1 MAASVPDFP
10 RLPPRY
16 AYDAARI
23 ERLSAPLRTRR
34 AANAFA
40 AEQHDSAEYGS
51 SRADEGPQDGNLLK
65 VAVAIVLSLH
75 AGDEGFVFAVQAG
88 AAASPGD
95 SGTFMTASVIRG
107 NVDRRNGNI
116 GDLLRQTQHSN
127 INENSGPSNGP
138 RVMLKEG
145 DAQGSR
151 GAPYPLMLSMNTAS
165 PDVELEIA
173 YDTLLVPE
181 LEARWILEHIL
192 DLHDQLL
199 KLDDATLEV
208 TPLSSLRMLS
218 PSDRQVLV
226 QYATSA
232 PTLSYEH
239 YPESITTLHGFFLHT
254 ADAHPDAPA
263 LQFDDLVLSYSQLLH
278 LAAYLAV
285 KAIIPNLGSKSN
297 PVIPICLDKSPEMI
311 ISMLAVLLSGA
322 AYLNLEPAWPD
333 QRKQTILNELKDV
346 GALADVFL
354 VKGND
359 YGNSRWSGW
368 DQAKEK
374 TVVDPAEIVQELL
387 ENLGKLKDNYPFE
400 ETSWPPVKAEDLAY
414 VIYTSGTTGVPKG
427 IAVEHR
433 NVSAFLRNYRGVFG
447 RAKGERVLQFPSY
460 SFDVSVMNIWDTFAH
475 GSTLCM
481 TTPSTLMSDLAGT
494 ILRLNCTLVDLT
506 PTISSLLFEHLESQ
520 PLDGESVLE
529 AWQRAGFKIKQ
540 LNTGGE
546 KVEAWIR
553 DAWMDRGVRVVID
566 YGPTETTV
574 GVIANQSKERSPPSV
589 PIGRPVGATRIH
601 VLSPDTLET
610 LPLGCIGE
618 ICVGGAQLTRG
629 YIRSKL
635 NEGVFVDVDGLGRI
649 YRTGD
654 LGRFLGDGK
663 GSIEC
668 LGRKDGQVKVNG
680 LRIETG
686 EIEQHL
692 TSKVHRGIR
701 RGVVDKLETDDVAPS
716 LVAFLDLS
724 TDEFPTD
731 ADRSNEAQLAV
742 LPCSTSSEFARVVEE
757 AKRYLGGVVPSYMVP
772 RYWLPVNRVPTQG
785 MGKTDRKSLR
795 LLAERHD
802 WRTARKAINSEGS
815 RKRTEDEWHRTMRH
829 TWTKVLQ
836 MDEAD
841 IGDEDAFTKLG
852 GDSIGFLRVIGKL
865 RQQGFTISFRELVDC
880 ATLTQCANA
889 LERAST
895 LSSDARTAPR
905 QYTEF
910 SLLPASVKRETVL
923 DEIRAEL
930 GILHVDVEDVLPTAP
945 SQDALLAASIDSTH
959 YYAQAIYPL
968 ADDIEIDTISLAL
981 CNLVRR
987 NVVLRTCFGVLE
999 TTGTTMQIV
1008 LAAESKQ
1015 VRQCVK
1021 VRTIEADDSE
1031 MDAQIDVSD
1040 FLDVGL
1046 KPLRPAK
1053 DGVSAV
1059 QEWLATD
1066 RAAHVFEWGRLLLS
1080 FAVFTS
1086 PSSGKKKL
1094 AWSMHH
1100 AMSDGWTLELLS
1112 TDLRCLVHSLE
1123 LESRPS
1129 FSSIVNWWS
1138 STPADLTSIES
1149 FWKTYMAGAQPLN
1162 WPSQAA
1168 LKGEQLST
1176 SSAEVL
1182 HWSGDLKD
1190 LAKRTGITPAI
1201 ASRVAIALTLG
1212 RFAASDEVVLGI
1224 VRSGRDIEVLQ
1235 AEVIGPCVSVL
1246 PSRTKLDPRMSLLHL
1261 AERETQDDR
1270 KARANQQ
1277 IRLSDLTKV
1286 CELSARKDLFDIL
1299 VTYQSLAERDDDEPE
1314 HIKKLSWPIR
1324 QPPEKIRM
1332 PTAYTLS
1339 MEVTPQLGEAQSFE
1353 LACFY
1358 DPRLIESETVKG
1370 VLKAVARILDY
1381 FVAAPCTKIGDVK
1394 LDGGEVLTSKQTREV
1409 EEVRGEEEEEEEEVL
1424 GDLSETKQRI
1434 TKAWSTVLN
1443 MNLDEIGDS
1452 DSFGSLGGDS
1462 IAMMRLSVRLTKED
1476 VAIPVQ
1482 ALTKLATVKAQ
1493 ARWFVRNKQEKKQGR
1508 AM

>member
-1 MAASVPDFP
+1 MAASVPNFP

-34 AANAFA
+34 AA
-40 AEQHDSAEYGS
+40 EQHESAEYGS

-75 AGDEGFVFAVQAG
+75 AGDESFIFAVQAG
-88 AAASPGD
+88 AGATASPGD
-95 SGTFMTASVIRG
+95 SRTFTTTSVVRG
-107 NVDRRNGNI
+107 IVDRRNGNI
-116 GDLLRQTQHSN
+116 GDLLRQTQHSDN
-127 INENSGPSNGP
+127 TESSGLSNGP

-145 DAQGSR
+145 DAQRSR
-151 GAPYPLMLSMNTAS
+151 GAPYPLMLSVITAS
-165 PDVELEIA
+165 PDVKLEIA
-173 YDTLLVPE
+173 YDTSLAPE
-181 LEARWILEHIL
+181 LEARWILEHVL
-192 DLHDQLL
+192 DLYDQLL
-199 KLDDATLEV
+199 KLDGSSLEV

-254 ADAHPDAPA
+254 ADADPDAPA

-278 LAAYLAV
+278 LAEYLAV
-285 KAIIPNLGSKSN
+285 KAIIPNFGSRSN
-297 PVIPICLDKSPEMI
+297 LVIPICLDKSPEMI

-322 AYLNLEPAWPD
+322 AYLNLEPTWPD

-346 GALADVFL
+346 GSLADVFL

-359 YGNSRWSGW
+359 CEQIRWSGW

-374 TVVDPAEIVQELL
+374 TVVDPAEIVKELL
-387 ENLGKLKDNYPFE
+387 GNLPEMKDSHPIE
-400 ETSWPPVKAEDLAY
+400 KTTWPPVKPEDLAY
-414 VIYTSGTTGVPKG
+414 VIYTSGTTGLPKG

-520 PLDGESVLE
+520 PQEGESVLE

-601 VLSPDTLET
+601 VLSPDVLET

-618 ICVGGAQLTRG
+618 ICVGGAQVTRG

-635 NEGVFVDVDGLGRI
+635 NEGVFVDVEGLGRI

-668 LGRKDGQVKVNG
+668 LGRKDSQVKVNG

-701 RGVVDKLETDDVAPS
+701 RGVVDKLETDYLAPS

-731 ADRSNEAQLAV
+731 DDRSNEAELAV

-757 AKRYLGGVVPSYMVP
+757 AKKYLGGVIPSYMVP

-795 LLAERHD
+795 LLAERYD

-829 TWTKVLQ
+829 TWTTVLK

-841 IGDEDAFTKLG
+841 IGDEDAFTRLG
-852 GDSIGFLRVIGKL
+852 GDSIGFLKVISKL

-895 LSSDARTAPR
+895 LNSDARPSPR

-910 SLLPASVKRETVL
+910 SLLPASVERDAVL
-923 DEIRAEL
+923 DEIMVEL
-930 GILHVDVEDVLPTAP
+930 GIPHADVEDVLPTAP

-959 YYAQAIYPL
+959 YYAQAIYSL

-981 CNLVRR
+981 SNLARR
-987 NVVLRTCFGVLE
+987 NGVLRTCFGVLE

-1008 LAAESKQ
+1008 LAAGSEQ
-1015 VRQCVK
+1015 VLQCVK
-1021 VRTIEADDSE
+1021 VRTIEADDIE
-1031 MDAQIDVSD
+1031 MDAKID
-1040 FLDVGL
+1040 
-1046 KPLRPAK
+1046 
-1053 DGVSAV
+1053 
-1059 QEWLATD
+1059 EWLAID

-1086 PSSGKKKL
+1086 PSSGRKKL

-1138 STPADLTSIES
+1138 STPADFSSIKS

-1162 WPSQAA
+1162 WPSQAP

-1201 ASRVAIALTLG
+1201 ASRVAIALALG
-1212 RFAASDEVVLGI
+1212 RFAARDEVVLGI

-1235 AEVIGPCVSVL
+1235 AEEVIGPCVSVL
-1246 PSRTKLDPRMSLLHL
+1246 PSRTKLDPQLSLLDL

-1286 CELSARKDLFDIL
+1286 CELSSRKDLFDIL
-1299 VTYQSLAERDDDEPE
+1299 VTYQSLAERDDEPK
-1314 HIKKLSWPIR
+1314 HIKELSWPIR

-1339 MEVTPQLGEAQSFE
+1339 MEVTPQLGEEESFE

-1358 DPRLIESETVKG
+1358 DERLIESETVKG

-1381 FVAAPCTKIGDVK
+1381 FVAAPCIKIGDVK
-1394 LDGGEVLTSKQTREV
+1394 LEGGEVPISKQTREV
-1409 EEVRGEEEEEEEEVL
+1409 EELRGEEEEEEKDL
-1424 GDLSETKQRI
+1424 GDLAETKQRI
-1434 TKAWSTVLN
+1434 TKAWSTVLD
-1443 MNLDEIGDS
+1443 MDLDEIGDS
-1452 DSFGSLGGDS
+1452 NSFGSLGGDS